1 MSFIAPPR
9 GARNGSAVAGASAE
23 IDRRPASSLLC
34 GKRTCGAHRGMTN
47 RRRVVDVRNAATVT
61 TLTLRLHF
69 RNRAMPPVGE
79 AFRPPVSR

>member
-1 MSFIAPPR
+1 
-9 GARNGSAVAGASAE
+9 
-23 IDRRPASSLLC
+23 
-34 GKRTCGAHRGMTN
+34 MTN